1 MDTEGK
7 FEIDEEDFEGDDLN
21 VTIKDNTL
29 VISVRSDASVLE
41 PGATFWY
48 DIPVRYVK
56 DGEWVATKVYTVVR
70 CNHMA
75 KETGRVWPSCGSS
88 GYVNYKCETCGYTW
102 QESLGSGYGHSWNSG
117 VITKEPSCGTDGV
130 KTYTCTDC
138 GSTYTEIIKAVGEHK
153 WDEGVVVKQA
163 TCTENGVKT
172 YTCTVCKETK
182 TEIIPALKHKWSAWK
197 TKSAA
202 TVLKAKV
209 QERTCTTCKKTQ
221 TRTKGEKLTPKATQN
236 VKSLKLKKKQKT
248 TAFKITGMA
257 KGDYVKSWKSSN
269 PNIAKV
275 SGKKDGTCTIT
286 AQKQTGTVRITI
298 TFASGM
304 VKTLE
309 VKVQASTVKTTAIN
323 IIAKKATLKKGKTLK
338 LKPVLEPITSGEK
351 ITYESSDPEIAKVS
365 KTGVVTGLKP
375 GIVTITIRSGK
386 RTVTCKITVKK

>member
-1 MDTEGK
+1 MNKRQIRCICLGTGRY
-7 FEIDEEDFEGDDLN
+7 I
-21 VTIKDNTL
+21 L
-29 VISVRSDASVLE
+29 VC
-41 PGATFWY
+41 
-48 DIPVRYVK
+48 IPVRYVK

-70 CNHMA
+70 CNHIA

-202 TVLKAKV
+202 TVLKVKV

-269 PNIAKV
+269 PNI
-275 SGKKDGTCTIT
+275 GKSIRQKRRNLHDHSTEADWNSKDHHYFC
-286 AQKQTGTVRITI
+286 
-298 TFASGM
+298 
-304 VKTLE
+304 E
-309 VKVQASTVKTTAIN
+309 WY
-323 IIAKKATLKKGKTLK
+323 GKD
-338 LKPVLEPITSGEK
+338 SRG
-351 ITYESSDPEIAKVS
+351 
-365 KTGVVTGLKP
+365 
-375 GIVTITIRSGK
+375 
-386 RTVTCKITVKK
+386 

>member
-1 MDTEGK
+1 MPSFLKAD
-7 FEIDEEDFEGDDLN
+7 
-21 VTIKDNTL
+21 IKDNNTL
-29 VISVRSDASVLE
+29 VVSPNPDYSMADMGHTITV
-41 PGATFWY
+41 
-48 DIPVRYVK
+48 DIPVEYQK
-56 DGEWVATKVYTVVR
+56 NGETVAVRTYTITYY
-70 CNHMA
+70 NHAA

-117 VITKEPSCGTDGV
+117 VITKEPSCGTDGI

-138 GSTYTEIIKAVGEHK
+138 GSTYTEIVKAAGEHK
-153 WDEGVVVKQA
+153 WDEGVVVKKA

-202 TVLKAKV
+202 TVLKAKI

-375 GIVTITIRSGK
+375 GTVTITIRSGK